1 MVTYAKSTPLN
12 PAAHSFI
19 DWSYPSA
26 FDKKLA
32 ATFITP
38 HIGVKINV
46 QKVKLRV
53 PVLVSMTDPT
63 L

>member
-1 MVTYAKSTPLN
+1 M
-12 PAAHSFI
+12 

-32 ATFITP
+32 ARFITP
-38 HIGVKINV
+38 HAGVKIHV
-46 QKVKLRV
+46 QRAKLKV
-53 PVLVSMTDPT
+53 PVLASMTDPT